1 MTDTVSNELTN
12 ETTIKP
18 NSQTNVPAKK
28 FSNILKV
35 KADPRDLPDD
45 ERKKSVKALAGAIAH
60 GMRQFGEVHLRCF
73 GDHAIAKAA
82 KASAIASSYL
92 AAHGYDLYTRQYY
105 IKTEM
110 DGEERT
116 GLCFLCVS
124 SQAGQTGQPPLTEK
138 PVEKSTDRPAEQT

>member
-1 MTDTVSNELTN
+1 MGEHEDYMNELDTN
-12 ETTIKP
+12 EPKNETPLP
-18 NSQTNVPAKK
+18 NNVAEKK

-35 KADPRDLPDD
+35 KADPPDLPDD
-45 ERKKSVKALAGAIAH
+45 ERKKRVKGLAGAVAH

-82 KASAIASSYL
+82 KATAIASSYL

-110 DGEERT
+110 DSKERT

-124 SQAGQTGQPPLTEK
+124 SKSSSQALTLEKDVEK
-138 PVEKSTDRPAEQT
+138 PAEKA